1 MKKKSGIKPDLES
14 YIVHRVDALDKLS
27 ECKYQIA
34 FLMEVFNAGGPEN
47 MEGAAAGLSLVLQGI
62 LSDMDKAT
70 QYLRIN
76 FNAPIKHE
84 KKAA

>member
-1 MKKKSGIKPDLES
+1 MAKQNSQFNFKEQ
-14 YIVHRVDALDKLS
+14 DALDTLS
-27 ECKYQIA
+27 DCGSKIA

-62 LSDMDKAT
+62 LSDMDKAI
-70 QYLRIN
+70 QYLRVI
-76 FNAPIKHE
+76 APIKPE